1 MPKFTEQVQGTS
13 FTAPVQAPI
22 EGREDL
28 SSTLGLTAGIVEAGG
43 RKLQRAR
50 GRELGEEFQAEVVT
64 TALAPET
71 GEQLVDSDPFSGM
84 PEAQEAE
91 GASRDVGA
99 RLQRAKASMT
109 PSQFRI
115 RAETSLKELMAKH
128 PFFSEE
134 IKRGFIQETGIDPT
148 GSTVAEAFATMQRRL
163 EAEDDTDKQM
173 RKFADQWGIIAD
185 DIENPRWRVQVA
197 NRSAQEQRR
206 NQIMFT
212 KQVGDYNTQIQAE
225 AIVYDADFI
234 SVVPSISLQLGVD
247 LRDADATEAYFDNLG
262 PEGMA
267 EVSNAID
274 SSVAKRKQELYKT
287 YRRYALENP
296 EKFES
301 QMRFLDDEAE
311 ILKDRITKGTV
322 GEYLER
328 SNKEAAERDTYELRQ
343 RNPQLARNLNIL
355 RMIPQGVAPQFKVTV
370 EMSDEVATLLNSPVE
385 TNNQFLNMPNESKSY
400 GVSTINQVWK
410 LDPDDHYASDDMF
423 NMFANM
429 SNILPQMTSDPSTA
443 TADNQKAAMAM
454 YKTVQNP
461 NIIEWM
467 NSTKIS
473 EQSKDI
479 VRRNFIAGQDKYL
492 PQVAR
497 SVAEKVA
504 VIPGAELVINDIG
517 QFEVRGNP
525 DQVRSVQNS
534 GELKKLNQAVK
545 GTAHVIFRKADS
557 ATYKK
562 QAEILMQAIQPR
574 VEEERVQ
581 DQAPLAK
588 KAQEVADLQKR
599 LSELQDTKRKGPNV
613 IKETKDTQKRIESLM
628 DEIREA
634 TGGDKVSFSEEEQRE
649 LRIAQAM
656 KEFPDLDRETIEG
669 IV

>member
-64 TALAPET
+64 AALAPET
-71 GEQLVDSDPFSGM
+71 GEQLVDGDPFSGM
-84 PEAQEAE
+84 PEAKEAE
-91 GASRDVGA
+91 GASRGVGA

-134 IKRGFIQETGIDPT
+134 IKRGFVQETGIDPT

-185 DIENPRWRVQVA
+185 DVENPRWRVQVA

-212 KQVGDYNTQIQAE
+212 KQVGEYNTQIQAE

-234 SVVPSISLQLGVD
+234 TVVPSISLKLGVD

-262 PEGMA
+262 PEGIS

-274 SSVAKRKQELYKT
+274 SAIAKRKQDLYRN

-296 EKFES
+296 EKFDS
-301 QMRFLDDEAE
+301 QLKFLEDEAE
-311 ILKDRITKGTV
+311 IVKDRITKGTV

-328 SNKEAAERDTYELRQ
+328 SNREAAERDTYELRQ
-343 RNPQLARNLNIL
+343 KNPQLARNLNIL
-355 RMIPQGVAPQFKVTV
+355 KMIPQGVAPQFKVTV
-370 EMSDEVATLLNSPVE
+370 EMSDEVATLLNSPIE
-385 TNNQFLNMPNESKSY
+385 TNNQFLNMQNESKSY
-400 GVSTINQVWK
+400 GVDTINQIWK

-429 SNILPQMTSDPSTA
+429 SNILPQMTNDPSTA

-479 VRRNFIAGQDKYL
+479 VRRNFIVGQDRYL

-497 SVAEKVA
+497 SVAEKVS
-504 VIPGAELVINDIG
+504 VIPQAELVINDIG

-525 DQVRSVQNS
+525 GQVRSIQNS

-574 VEEERVQ
+574 IEEERVQ

-634 TGGDKVSFSEEEQRE
+634 TGGDKISFSEEERRA